1 MKLERELIQ
10 YMRDWLYDY
19 INHNC
24 IYRVKP
30 DEEPLPPLHPSHAP
44 DGYTWL
50 ILSRR
55 GLLNGKFLNFVGLLF
70 WDQLEDK
77 YKEKPFQIAGLET
90 ACIPIMSAIAMTAPT
105 FGIEDLNCFYVRK
118 KEKEYGLK
126 QRFEGFIE
134 PDKPVLV
141 VDDFYNSRSTFL
153 VVKHFIEQEGLE
165 LHENAFAIIN
175 KQWELYDNKEDEYRL
190 KYKAESE
197 GIDIISLFNITDFE
211 LSYNKYMLKYAP
223 VNEQLI
229 SDL

>member
-1 MKLERELIQ
+1 MLDSDVKKYMKE
-10 YMRDWLYDY
+10 WLYEY

-24 IYRVKP
+24 IYRVGP
-30 DEEPLPPLHPSHAP
+30 NEDPLPPLHPSHAP

-50 ILSRR
+50 ILSRK
-55 GLLNGKFLNFVGLLF
+55 GLLNGKFLNFLGLLF
-70 WDQLEDK
+70 WDHFADK

-90 ACIPIMSAIAMTAPT
+90 ACIPMISSIAMTAPS

-118 KEKEYGLK
+118 NEKEYGLK

-134 PDKPVLV
+134 YDKPVLV

-153 VVKHFIEQEGLE
+153 VVKHFIEKEGLE

-175 KQWELYDNKEDEYRL
+175 KQWELYDNKADEYRL

-197 GIDIISLFNITDFE
+197 CIDIISLFNVTDFD
-211 LSYNKYMLKYAP
+211 LTYNKYMLKYTE
-223 VNEQLI
+223 VTEQLI